1 MSDYSTTPGVLR
13 ATSGSDSAAASGAAS
28 GTVTGAHVLAQT
40 LERLG
45 VIEVFT
51 IAGDHVLPLLDVMAD
66 GPFRIIDT
74 RHESAAT
81 HMADAF
87 CRISGRPGVV
97 ISTTPGFANV
107 VPALANALHAEAPM
121 LSISGSAPLSQ
132 LGRGAMQEIDQVGM
146 ARPVTKLS
154 AMVTDLRRIPDT
166 VAHALRVALAGR
178 RGPVHLTVPV
188 DVQQADV
195 QQADVRQVP
204 RDASDV
210 AYLPL
215 RPPPT
220 TRANQ
225 TAVREAISLIS
236 EARQPIAIAGTA
248 ASYGLSG
255 EALTRF
261 GETTRIPVM
270 TEGDARGLIADDDPW
285 CGGFYDVA
293 LNRAAKLVP
302 EADLVVLIGKRQDI
316 SMGYA
321 LPPTI
326 GPDAKIVQIDPDAG
340 EIGRNRAVDVA
351 LLGDVDM
358 VLGQLADEAAGR
370 PSGSGPDRSEWL
382 ERIAAERREMDAWL
396 TSLDEDTVPI
406 HAMSVFKELRPL
418 LTDADSVAFDG
429 GDFGHF
435 GRAYLPATEP
445 LSRLYFSTFGM
456 LGASMGTVL
465 AAKLARPEGR
475 AVLVTG
481 DGAFGFNAMELDT
494 AVRHNIPITVIV
506 GNDAA
511 WGIDRQIQLGAYGRV
526 VATDLLPTRYDIVA
540 EGLGAVGF
548 HVTKRQELAPALK
561 SALASN
567 RPTVVNI
574 EISRTVSPRGQMA
587 VERWKAGGN

>member
-1 MSDYSTTPGVLR
+1 M
-13 ATSGSDSAAASGAAS
+13 
-28 GTVTGAHVLAQT
+28 TGAHVLAQT
-40 LERLG
+40 LQNLG

-74 RHESAAT
+74 RHESAAA

-154 AMVTDLRRIPDT
+154 AMVTDPQRIPDT
-166 VAHALRVALAGR
+166 VAHALRVALSGR

-188 DVQQADV
+188 DVQQA
-195 QQADVRQVP
+195 QV
-204 RDASDV
+204 DASEV

-215 RPPPT
+215 RPPPP

-225 TAVREAISLIS
+225 TAVREAVA
-236 EARQPIAIAGTA
+236 EMAGAQRPVAIAGTA
-248 ASYGLSG
+248 ASYGRSG

-302 EADLVVLIGKRQDI
+302 EADLVVLIGKRQDL

-326 GPDAKIVQIDPDAG
+326 GPDAKIVQIDPDPG
-340 EIGRNRAVDVA
+340 ELGRNRRADAA
-351 LLGDVDM
+351 LLGNVDV
-358 VLGQLADEAAGR
+358 VLGQLADEAAGSSPNAAAAR
-370 PSGSGPDRSEWL
+370 FGPDRSEWL
-382 ERIAAERREMDAWL
+382 ERIAAERRGMEEWL
-396 TSLDEDTVPI
+396 ASLDEDTVPM
-406 HAMSVFKELRPL
+406 HPMSIFEELRPL
-418 LTDADSVAFDG
+418 LTEADSVAFDG

-465 AAKLARPEGR
+465 ATKLARPEGR

-540 EGLGAVGF
+540 DGLGAVGF
-548 HVTKRQELAPALK
+548 HVTKRQDLAPALK

-567 RPTVVNI
+567 RPTVVNV